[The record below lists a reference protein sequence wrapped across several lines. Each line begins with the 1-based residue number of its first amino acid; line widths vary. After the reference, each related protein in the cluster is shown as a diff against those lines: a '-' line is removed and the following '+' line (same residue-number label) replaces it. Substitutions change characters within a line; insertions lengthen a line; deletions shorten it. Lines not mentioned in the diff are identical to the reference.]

1 MVMALQLD
9 NRTIALDND
18 GFLRHTD
25 DWTPELAHLIA
36 RELVGVELGE
46 DHWPVLTLLR
56 ELYFDYDL
64 APANR
69 QLVKAVRERLGR
81 DKGSSIYLMSLFG
94 GSPAKDAARIAGLP
108 KPPHCL

>member
-1 MVMALQLD
+1 MVD
-9 NRTIALDND
+9 TVFSNGETVALDAD
-18 GFLRHTD
+18 GFLCD
-25 DWTPELAHLIA
+25 ASAWTPELARVIA
-36 RELVGVELGE
+36 RDLVGIELHD
-46 DHWPVLTLLR
+46 DHWPIVELLR
-56 ELYFDYDL
+56 ELFFQFDL

-69 QLVKAVRERLGR
+69 QLVKVVRERLGA